1 MTIKIVVASK
11 NNEFRSSF
19 AATLK
24 NQESFYISKSFKLG
38 KEVLNYLKNNIPD
51 VIIITPSLIDMS
63 GYQLIKQIMNF
74 RAVPVL
80 HVVLSDKKPTK
91 IDFPEALD
99 YAVVDS
105 MELIIEKGKIAF
117 PNILVIRINIL
128 AKLNLKRFKAQIKK
142 VNEGTHTPLLSVS
155 RSKDGAPDNGFTTE
169 TNRAENK
176 GRDTPTR
183 ELYIDKPLKLDLTK
197 VLVIG
202 ASTGGPSMIVNI
214 IAKFPAEFVTIFV
227 VQHMPTGFMEPF
239 AQRIAKFAKMRVK
252 IAEDGEIIK
261 KAIVYVAPGG
271 RHLEVSQGGLA
282 FPKIRIT
289 DGPKINYVKPALD
302 LTFHAVANIYG
313 SKAVGVI
320 LTGMGTDGKE
330 GAKSIRSS
338 GGKIIALGEE
348 DSVVYGMNKSIIE
361 GGLSDHVVNLENLN
375 RVILKN
381 LTK

>member
-11 NNEFRSSF
+11 NNVFRSSF

-74 RAVPVL
+74 RAVAVL
-80 HVVLSDKKPTK
+80 HAVLSDKKPTK

-128 AKLNLKRFKAQIKK
+128 AKLNLKRFEAQIKK
-142 VNEGTHTPLLSVS
+142 VNEGTHTPMLVS
-155 RSKDGAPDNGFTTE
+155 TSKDRAPNNNLATE
-169 TNRAENK
+169 TNSTESNTRYNTA
-176 GRDTPTR
+176 R
-183 ELYIDKPLKLDLTK
+183 ELHSDKQLKLDLTK

-214 IAKFPAEFVTIFV
+214 IAKFPAEFVTVFV
-227 VQHMPTGFMEPF
+227 VQHMPSGFMEAF
-239 AQRIAKFAKMRVK
+239 AERIDKFAKMRVK

-271 RHLEVSQGGLA
+271 KHLEVSQGGLA
-282 FPKIRIT
+282 LPKIRIT

-320 LTGMGTDGKE
+320 LTGMGTYGKE
-330 GAKSIRSS
+330 GAKRIRSS

-348 DSVVYGMNKSIIE
+348 DSVVYGMNKAIIE
-361 GGLSDHVVNLENLN
+361 GGLSDHVVNLEN
-375 RVILKN
+375 
-381 LTK
+381 